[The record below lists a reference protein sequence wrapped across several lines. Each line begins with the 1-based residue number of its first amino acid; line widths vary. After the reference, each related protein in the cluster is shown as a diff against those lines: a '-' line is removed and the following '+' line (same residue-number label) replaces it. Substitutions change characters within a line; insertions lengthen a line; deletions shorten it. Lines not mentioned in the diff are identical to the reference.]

1 MMLLLLGIV
10 FLVLFGILFSFKEND
25 HQLVELLHTPGMTV
39 WIYDVR
45 KNTFVWLDENG
56 KPSRMMTFNELKEQ
70 QGEANYEKLYG
81 ILHRLV
87 EGKSQKEATDISLES
102 GNNLPGRYLIVNI
115 SVLRTRQGIPEQI
128 IGIAR
133 DISKNKDIGTY
144 IRNID
149 YVLKTGGAQIVR
161 YDIQRHQLNIYSK
174 MGQVRLSLPRDYCL
188 RLVTEECREQV
199 SAFLN
204 QMDAGKDCLY
214 EMSVATKIHTRDGK
228 RVYADFSFNPVYD
241 NKTGKKTEYFGLCR
255 DMTEQ
260 KDAEARL
267 QKEQEKAQAAEM
279 AQEAFIRNMN
289 YETRI
294 PMNAIIDNVRMFNK
308 KHLQESEPKYVEA
321 IREYTRQLLT
331 LTDEA
336 IQRTRSN
343 TPATTK
349 PAL

>member
-1 MMLLLLGIV
+1 MIILLLAIATLALLGIV
-10 FLVLFGILFSFKEND
+10 FYANEND
-25 HQLVELLHTPGMTV
+25 RQLIELLHTPGMSV
-39 WIYDVR
+39 WIYDIR
-45 KNTFVWLDENG
+45 KNTFVWLDKNG
-56 KPSRMMTFNELKEQ
+56 KPSRRMTFNELKEQ
-70 QGEANYEKLYG
+70 QGEANYKKLYG
-81 ILHRLV
+81 ILSRLAD
-87 EGKSQKEATDISLES
+87 GKSQKEAADITLES
-102 GNNLPGRYLIVNI
+102 GNNLPCRHLIVNI
-115 SVLRTRQGIPEQI
+115 SVLKNRHGIPEQI

-133 DISKNKDIGTY
+133 DISKNQDIGTY

-149 YVLKTGGAQIVR
+149 YVLKTGGAQIVK
-161 YDIQRHQLNIYSK
+161 YDIQRHQLNLYSK

-214 EMSVATKIHTRDGK
+214 EMSVATRIHTRDGK
-228 RVYADFSFNPVYD
+228 RIYADFSFNPVYD

-267 QKEQEKAQAAEM
+267 QKEQEKVQEVEKV
-279 AQEAFIRNMN
+279 QEAFIRNMN
-289 YETRI
+289 YETRFPI
-294 PMNAIIDNVRMFNK
+294 NAIIDNVRMFNK
-308 KHLQESEPKYVEA
+308 KPLKENEPKYVEA
-321 IREYTRQLLT
+321 IKKNTRQLLT

-336 IQRTRSN
+336 IQRSRTN